1 MILNKAQIE
10 QMKADEARRAEVL
23 RRAGERTEWQILQEK
38 RDRENIAAMRAMCGH
53 APPVEPEPVDL
64 DSL

>member
-1 MILNKAQIE
+1 
-10 QMKADEARRAEVL
+10 MKADEARRAEVL

-53 APPVEPEPVDL
+53 TPPIEPEPVDL